1 MEVESIVEGSNEY
14 YLCQFLICLGPEC
27 SESRACFKAIEC
39 WKHSP
44 LLCPPHLLLQP
55 RWNLIYQS
63 EVGMKELMEP
73 NLQGLRDVESVSN
86 AVEKKKEMEAWLNYL
101 YLKMFNQLYMSSSFI
116 KYFHVFFFLQNSSFS
131 FKDTDRKFPSN
142 VDVSMFAGLWSL
154 KIKSRGTGI

>member
-1 MEVESIVEGSNEY
+1 MRPRMEVESIVEGSNEY

-86 AVEKKKEMEAWLNYL
+86 AVEKKKRNGSMVKLLLFENVQSAL
-101 YLKMFNQLYMSSSFI
+101 YVKFFYQILSCIFLSSKLK
-116 KYFHVFFFLQNSSFS
+116 FFLQ
-131 FKDTDRKFPSN
+131 RY
-142 VDVSMFAGLWSL
+142 
-154 KIKSRGTGI
+154 